1 MQTETVL
8 NLTDSD
14 KARMRNEIRQQIVG
28 KLTNKEYRDIWF
40 TEQINTGLS
49 FQIRGL
55 REQRGW
61 SQAELGKRTGMA
73 QSRISLMEDANYA
86 RFSLTT
92 LKRLASAFDVGL
104 MVRFRPYS
112 GLVDDFVELDSS
124 VLNMPGF
131 EEDTFTSEAPPTETF
146 DLEALN
152 SIAVTSVSGAAISE
166 SYKFVYQ
173 DTANISSSQGLFF
186 LSELKERPL
195 SSNIAQQALAA

>member
-146 DLEALN
+146 DLEA
-152 SIAVTSVSGAAISE
+152 
-166 SYKFVYQ
+166 
-173 DTANISSSQGLFF
+173 
-186 LSELKERPL
+186 
-195 SSNIAQQALAA
+195 